1 MSDPLAIMDTMN
13 ETIVCPN
20 HNGSFDCNPFC
31 RLCEG
36 NQETDLDTLLT
47 YAFSVSWDGCH
58 KIYLNMDKMQ
68 HDKMIGY
75 GYDKTVENANPYITN
90 QEVEKW
96 YEDSCG
102 LRFIDAVFTNEDE
115 TDKFVTVIAQFF
127 GEDEDD
133 D

>member
-1 MSDPLAIMDTMN
+1 MMKTLMDTPTV
-13 ETIVCPN
+13 ECPN

-36 NQETDLDTLLT
+36 SQETDLEQIMFSA
-47 YAFSVSWDGCH
+47 YSVSWDGCH

-75 GYDKTVENANPYITN
+75 GYTRTIENNNPYVTN

-96 YEDSCG
+96 YEDSCS
-102 LRFIDAVFTNEDE
+102 LRFIDAVFSDGDS
-115 TDKFVTVIAQFF
+115 DKFVVVVSQFE
-127 GEDEDD
+127 GEEDE
-133 D
+133 